1 MNPADMT
8 AKVIA
13 NLPAKT
19 GKTLDEWIAIYRA
32 DAPQAKKVEARR
44 WFKTTHGIG
53 GVTADIIMGR
63 AEGRPSMLEDDTPD
77 DALLESQYAGS
88 RAPLRPIYDQL
99 AELAAS
105 LGEDVRFV
113 VGKTQVTIA
122 RTRQIAII
130 WPKPGRIE
138 LGLAL
143 PGVAAGGRLEPVK
156 GANDRDRI
164 RVFVRLESIEAI
176 DAQVAQWLRQAYA
189 DDLKGLSATESAA
202 LTKSARKKQRAGP
215 AS

>member
-1 MNPADMT
+1 MTSADMT

-44 WFKTTHGIG
+44 WFKSVHGIG
-53 GVTADIIMGR
+53 GVTADIIMAK
-63 AEGRPSMLEDDTPD
+63 AEGRPSMLEDETPD
-77 DALLESQYAGS
+77 EALLASQYSGS
-88 RAPLRPIYDQL
+88 RAALRPIYDRL
-99 AELAAS
+99 AELAAN

-113 VGKTQVTIA
+113 VAKTQVTIA

-143 PGVAAGGRLEPVK
+143 PGVAPGGRLETVK
-156 GANDRDRI
+156 SANDRDRI
-164 RVFVRLESIEAI
+164 RVFVRLESAAAI
-176 DAQVAQWLRQAYA
+176 DAQVTRWLAQAYA
-189 DDLKGLSATESAA
+189 DDLKGLSATDSAA
-202 LTKSARKKQRAGP
+202 LTKARAAKRR
-215 AS
+215 

>member
-1 MNPADMT
+1 MTPADMT
-8 AKVIA
+8 VKVID

-32 DAPQAKKVEARR
+32 DAPKAKKVEARR
-44 WFKTTHGIG
+44 WFKITHGIG

-63 AEGRPSMLEDDTPD
+63 AEGRPSMMEDDTPD
-77 DALLESQYAGS
+77 EALLASQYSGS
-88 RAPLRPIYDQL
+88 RATLRPIYDQL
-99 AELAAS
+99 AELAAA

-113 VGKTQVTIA
+113 VAKTQVTIA

-143 PGVAAGGRLEPVK
+143 PGIAAGGRLEPVK
-156 GANDRDRI
+156 SANDRDRI
-164 RVFVRLESIEAI
+164 RVFVRLASIEAI
-176 DAQVAQWLRQAYA
+176 DAQVVRWLAQAYA
-189 DDLKGLSATESAA
+189 DDLQGLSATDSAA
-202 LTKSARKKQRAGP
+202 LTKARATKRR
-215 AS
+215 